1 MAKRIDCSGEGNLVW
16 LIGPLALAERQVVGR
31 GNRNRGLMRRSG
43 RGGKRTR
50 LIGAS
55 CCKGEGD
62 LQG

>member
-16 LIGPLALAERQVVGR
+16 LIGPLPLAERRVVG
-31 GNRNRGLMRRSG
+31 GVNRNRGLMRRSG

-50 LIGAS
+50 RIGAS
-55 CCKGEGD
+55 CRKGEEN